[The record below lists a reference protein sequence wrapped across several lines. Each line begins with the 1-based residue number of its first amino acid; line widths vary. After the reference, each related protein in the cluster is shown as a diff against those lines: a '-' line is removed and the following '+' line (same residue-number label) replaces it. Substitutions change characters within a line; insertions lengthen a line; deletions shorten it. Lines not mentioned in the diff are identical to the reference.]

1 MIDLELN
8 FKTENSDITNI
19 DALDLML
26 SGLIIKLDDRFLGY
40 FLTFVNNLLS
50 QLKTNI
56 TGLHPIFMNRNDE
69 RLFESCKNMIEDG
82 GLMIEI

>member
-8 FKTENSDITNI
+8 FKTENLDITNI

-69 RLFESCKNMIEDG
+69 RLFESSKNMIEDG

>member
-8 FKTENSDITNI
+8 FKTENLDITNI

-56 TGLHPIFMNRNDE
+56 TGLHPIFMNRIDE
-69 RLFESCKNMIEDG
+69 RLFESSKNMIEDG